1 MPVNPFIL
9 VTPGASRGLGVALTR
24 QFLRTTTL
32 PVFATTRTTGDLE
45 AVRKNIL
52 DGLEDVRPE
61 RLNLIHLDLTS
72 EDSIASAAEDL
83 ANSLKYRQLENA
95 YIHSAFI
102 TGGVLTPEK
111 RLADLNWKTLY
122 DTFQINV
129 ISHLLIVKYFNRFL
143 PDAKKK
149 LDRPSKWVHISARVG
164 SIEDNHL
171 GGWYSYRSSKSAL
184 NQVVK
189 TFDLHLQQQKIQA
202 ICVAMH
208 PGTMKTELSKDF
220 LRAVP
225 YDRIFEPQDAAVN
238 VMNVVENLKTDQR
251 GKFWDW
257 SGQQIPW

>member
-1 MPVNPFIL
+1 
-9 VTPGASRGLGVALTR
+9 VALTR

-32 PVFATTRTTGDLE
+32 PVFATTRTQSDLE
-45 AVRKNIL
+45 AVGKTIL
-52 DGLEDVRPE
+52 DGLEDVRAE
-61 RLNLIHLDLTS
+61 RLNLIRLDLTS
-72 EDSIASAAEDL
+72 EDSIASAADEL
-83 ANSLKYRQLENA
+83 TKSLKRQQLDNA
-95 YIHSAFI
+95 YIHSAFV
-102 TGGVLTPEK
+102 TGGMLKPEK
-111 RLADLNWKTLY
+111 RLADLNWNTLK

-129 ISHLLIVKYFNRFL
+129 ISHLLTIKHFHRFL
-143 PDAKKK
+143 PNASQK
-149 LDRPSKWVHISARVG
+149 LDRPSKWVHVSARVG
-164 SIEDNHL
+164 SIEDNRL

-225 YDRIFEPQDAAVN
+225 DDRIFEPWDAAVN
-238 VMNVVENLKTDQR
+238 VMNVVENLNTDQR

-257 SGQQIPW
+257 SGQHIPW